1 MDVENL
7 LMEIWNVIISDNN
20 IDAVRRRVNEMLI
33 NYYEQQIQLNLRS
46 LSNNL
51 YGGL

>member
-1 MDVENL
+1 MDAENL
-7 LMEIWNVIISDNN
+7 LMEIWNVLISDNN
-20 IDAVRRRVNEMLI
+20 IDAVRKRVNEMLI
-33 NYYEQQIQLNLRS
+33 NYYEQQIQLTLRS